1 MRHFETEN
9 IKYSARF
16 TTHSIPYSTIFDYIL
31 RKCHFSSNC
40 RFSCLPL
47 PPIALVN
54 LFSNKFPLNRT
65 IWAQHNDLIHY
76 NFSILSPHFALSP
89 YFPSTFGTQ
98 KKTFVESFTLTWI
111 YSHKIMHIL
120 WWNDWTKCWLLFC
133 CVVHLYEFI
142 MKYDNYR
149 QPIYLCVH
157 LWSLDGMLV
166 TINLLPVYCILIL
179 LLFYIHSAFLRSE
192 NDGLMKFTSNHSQPF
207 DCEWKWLCC
216 SFGGLSILYTRI
228 CKPEWFE
235 ILSERTKNVQFN
247 RK

>member
-1 MRHFETEN
+1 MPPPPPNSSCELIFKQISVESH
-9 IKYSARF
+9 YLGSAQRSHSLQF
-16 TTHSIPYSTIFDYIL
+16 FHIITTL
-31 RKCHFSSNC
+31 RSLS
-40 RFSCLPL
+40 
-47 PPIALVN
+47 
-54 LFSNKFPLNRT
+54 LFSLYLWHT
-65 IWAQHNDLIHY
+65 
-76 NFSILSPHFALSP
+76 
-89 YFPSTFGTQ
+89 

-142 MKYDNYR
+142 IKYDNYR

-207 DCEWKWLCC
+207 DCEWNWLCC